1 MAFSSKKVENKLAK
15 LRSLLQEMG
24 SAVIAYSGG
33 VDSTLLAAI
42 AHEILGPRALAV
54 TAFSPIHP
62 ASEIAQAEALAR
74 QLGLRHVLIETK
86 ELDDPSFVVN
96 DSLRCYYCKR
106 GLLGLLRR
114 IADEEGLEVVVDGTN
129 YDDLS
134 DYRPGRRA
142 AEELGVRSPLLEA
155 GLTKADIRHLCQSR
169 GLLNWDKPS
178 SPCLATRIPYGT
190 PITAE
195 LLGRV
200 AAAEESLAKLG
211 LRQLRV
217 RHHGYIARIEVSA
230 EDMALLIDGKMRL
243 QVVEALRSLGYA
255 YVTLDLAGYRSGS
268 MNQAL

>member
-15 LRSLLQEMG
+15 LRTLLQEMG

-74 QLGLRHVLIETK
+74 QLGLRHLLIETK

-114 IADEEGLEVVVDGTN
+114 IADEEGLEVVTGTLDGQPVAFTPRYIQN
-129 YDDLS
+129 
-134 DYRPGRRA
+134 
-142 AEELGVRSPLLEA
+142 EELIVTDAR
-155 GLTKADIRHLCQSR
+155 RHSFK
-169 GLLNWDKPS
+169 GIYTTTN
-178 SPCLATRIPYGT
+178 
-190 PITAE
+190 
-195 LLGRV
+195 LLGPW
-200 AAAEESLAKLG
+200 
-211 LRQLRV
+211 
-217 RHHGYIARIEVSA
+217 
-230 EDMALLIDGKMRL
+230 D
-243 QVVEALRSLGYA
+243 
-255 YVTLDLAGYRSGS
+255 
-268 MNQAL
+268 

>member
-24 SAVIAYSGG
+24 SAVVAYSGG
-33 VDSTLLAAI
+33 VDSALLASI
-42 AHEILGPRALAV
+42 ANEVLGQRALAV
-54 TAFSPIHP
+54 TAFSSLYPV
-62 ASEIAQAEALAR
+62 SEIAQAESLAR
-74 QLGLRHVLIETK
+74 QLGLRHRLIETR
-86 ELDDPSFVVN
+86 ELDDPYFVAN

-106 GLLGLLRR
+106 GLLGLLRC
-114 IADEEGLEVVVDGTN
+114 IADEEGLEAVVDGTN

-134 DYRPGRRA
+134 DHRPGRRA
-142 AEELGVRSPLLEA
+142 AEELGARSPLVEA
-155 GLTKADIRHLCQSR
+155 GLTKADIRHLCQSL
-169 GLLNWDKPS
+169 GLPNWDKPS

-195 LLGRV
+195 LLGRI

-230 EDMALLIDGKMRL
+230 EDMALFTDGKIRL
-243 QVVEALRSLGYA
+243 QVVEALRPLGYA

-268 MNQAL
+268 MNHSL

>member
-1 MAFSSKKVENKLAK
+1 MENKLAK
-15 LRSLLQEMG
+15 LRSLLQETG

-74 QLGLRHVLIETK
+74 QLGLRHILIETR
-86 ELDDPSFVVN
+86 ELDDPFFVAN

-114 IADEEGLEVVVDGTN
+114 IADEDGLEAVVDGTN

-142 AEELGVRSPLLEA
+142 AEELGVRSPLMEA

-190 PITAE
+190 SITIE
-195 LLGRV
+195 LL
-200 AAAEESLAKLG
+200 ALIAKAEQSLAKLG
-211 LRQLRV
+211 LSQFRV
-217 RHHGYIARIEVSA
+217 RHHGNTARIEASP
-230 EDMALLIDGKMRL
+230 EDMALLIDGKIRL

-268 MNQAL
+268 MNHSL